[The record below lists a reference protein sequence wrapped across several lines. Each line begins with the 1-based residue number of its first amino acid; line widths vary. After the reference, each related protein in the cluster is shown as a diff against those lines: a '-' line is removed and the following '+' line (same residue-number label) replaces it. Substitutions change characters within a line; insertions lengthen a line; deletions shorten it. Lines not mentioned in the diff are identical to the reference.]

1 MNNIIFLICL
11 PFFASAL
18 SGDYET
24 IGYGFA
30 VTICAAIV
38 CLVITD
44 RQNMGDA

>member
-1 MNNIIFLICL
+1 MNNILSCVGL

-18 SGDYET
+18 SGDYEI

-30 VTICAAIV
+30 FTMCAAIV